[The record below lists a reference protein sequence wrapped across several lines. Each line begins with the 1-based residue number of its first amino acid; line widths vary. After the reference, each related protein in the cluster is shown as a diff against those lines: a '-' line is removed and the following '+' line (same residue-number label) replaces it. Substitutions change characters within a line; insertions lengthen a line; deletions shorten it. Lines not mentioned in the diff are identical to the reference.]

1 MRLLNR
7 NTQKVTVK
15 EFINRGKILDGD
27 GKFTG
32 EYEDE
37 YSTREIKATVM
48 DGNNQVVKE
57 LFGENEEF
65 AIIMYANEVLSPAHR
80 FEIERFV
87 EVREYRIHKPKQ
99 HLNHFV
105 YGLVEI

>member
-7 NTQKVTVK
+7 NTQKVIVK
-15 EFINRGKILDGD
+15 EFVNRTKILNED

-32 EYEDE
+32 EYKDE
-37 YSTREIKATVM
+37 YSDREIKATVI
-48 DGNNQVVKE
+48 DGNNKIVKD
-57 LFGENEEF
+57 LFGEKEEF
-65 AIIMYANEVLSPAHR
+65 AAVMYANEVLSPAYR
-80 FEIERFV
+80 FEIERFG

-105 YGLVEI
+105 YGLVEV